1 MYSLVI
7 VIYQLSSNIKA
18 VYKATR
24 LSVVKDTWPPE
35 QPNKFTPLVLLHH
48 EDEHSMEHV
57 TAINKALNT
66 GAIDDVISATSF
78 EPLVKRPRLYGHD
91 KLAEVLKASKT
102 TTDVSQILAPLE
114 INNKPQTILIE
125 GAPGIGKTILLK
137 HIAFGWAEQ
146 GMLQTYELVL
156 LVHLRD
162 PTVQKMSSLKELFQY
177 FCKHNMEGDEVAI
190 CIKHIS
196 SNQGKTLT
204 FLLDSYDELP
214 KEVRDNSLIAD
225 ILNRQVLPDCSLV
238 VSSRPH
244 ASVLLRKQATLRVD
258 ILGFTEQQRKHYI
271 EHSLNDQSQIKQLT
285 TYLEQHIIIS
295 SLCYVPFNIVLLL
308 FLYKQGVTLQ
318 NNATQL
324 YNIFICLTIRRHLSK
339 HGITTKQP
347 ITDINNLPEPY
358 GQFIQQLS
366 KLCLHAINN
375 NQLIFTLDQIKQW
388 CPQVESIPGALNA
401 FGLLQAIEHV
411 SIFQTTTTF
420 NFLHLSVQEFLAAN
434 HVTTLTP
441 DEEFAIL
448 NEYFWTDSHTN
459 LFTMYLTLTKGQRSS
474 FRKFLSGG
482 DDTIAIH
489 SKFFDDQLKSVQLY
503 RCFHESSDDDHVC
516 RTIERKFSNGIIDF
530 SYTTLSTNDIE
541 NIATLLACSSIKQWK
556 KLNLMRCHI
565 RDAGLH
571 IIHRTITS
579 SLASSITIEV
589 LWLYENDLSS
599 SSDGCLADIV
609 ITCGVKA
616 LYISYNETSRQTEE
630 FFPTILSP
638 SSSMIE
644 SLYIAGIQLSN
655 TAAILIFTLLKEK
668 KTKLKELEMAKN
680 DVTDDACDVIAETL
694 QVNGT
699 LEYLNIH
706 GNEISKEAMLL
717 IINSLRHNN
726 TLTRLNIPED
736 YAEGDEKQIL
746 QLCDIVNEERKR
758 RGCQAK
764 LNVTFSDIYKV

>member
-1 MYSLVI
+1 MHSLVI
-7 VIYQLSSNIKA
+7 VVYQLSCHVKA

-24 LSVVKDTWPPE
+24 FTVAKDTWPPE
-35 QPNKFTPLVLLHH
+35 QPKEFTPLVLLHH

-57 TAINKALNT
+57 TAITKALHT
-66 GAIDDVISATSF
+66 GAISDVISATTSD
-78 EPLVKRPRLYGHD
+78 PLAKHPRLYGHD
-91 KLAEVLKASKT
+91 KLGEALKASKT
-102 TTDVSQILAPLE
+102 TTDVSEILAPLE
-114 INNKPQTILIE
+114 NNDKPQMILIE
-125 GAPGIGKTILLK
+125 GAPGIGKTILVK
-137 HIAFGWAEQ
+137 HIAFRWAEQ
-146 GMLQTYELVL
+146 GMLQKYELVL

-162 PTVQKMSSLKELFQY
+162 PTVQKMSSLKQLFQY
-177 FCKHNMEGDEVAI
+177 FCKHNMEDEEVVM

-204 FLLDSYDELP
+204 LLLDGYDELP
-214 KEVRDNSLIAD
+214 EEVRGNSLIAD
-225 ILNRQVLPDCSLV
+225 ILNRQVLPDCGLV

-258 ILGFTEQQRKHYI
+258 ILGFTDKQRKHYI

-295 SLCYVPFNIVLLL
+295 TLCYVPFNIVLLL
-308 FLYKQGVTLQ
+308 FLYKQGVALP

-324 YNIFICLTIRRHLSK
+324 YNIFICLTIRRQLTK

-358 GQFIQQLS
+358 GKFIHQLS
-366 KLCLHAINN
+366 RLSLQALNN
-375 NQLIFTLDQIKQW
+375 NQLIFTLDEIKQC

-420 NFLHLSVQEFLAAN
+420 NFLHLSVQEFLAA
-434 HVTTLTP
+434 HYITTLTP
-441 DEEFAIL
+441 DEELSIL
-448 NEYFWTDSHTN
+448 NKYFWTDRHSN
-459 LFTMYLTLTKGQRSS
+459 MFTMYINLTNAQRYS

-489 SKFFDDQLKSVQLY
+489 SKFLDDKLKCIQLY
-503 RCFHESSDDDHVC
+503 RCFNEASGDDHVC
-516 RTIERKFSNGIIDF
+516 RTIERKFSDGIIYF
-530 SYTTLSTNDIE
+530 ITPLSTNDII
-541 NIATLLACSSIKQWK
+541 NIATLISCSSIKQWK
-556 KLNLMRCHI
+556 ELNLHYCNI

-579 SLASSITIEV
+579 SITIEQ
-589 LWLYENDLSS
+589 LLLSNNDLSS

-609 ITCGVKA
+609 ITCGVKV
-616 LYISYNETSRQTEE
+616 LGISHNKTIGQTEE

-638 SSSMIE
+638 SLSMIE
-644 SLYIAGIQLSN
+644 TLYIAAINLSSR
-655 TAAILIFTLLKEK
+655 AAIMIFTLLKEK
-668 KTKLKELEMAKN
+668 TKLKELYMANN

-694 QVNGT
+694 QVNST
-699 LEYLNIH
+699 LQYLNIH
-706 GNEISKEAMLL
+706 GNKISKEAIRL
-717 IINSLRHNN
+717 ILNSLRHNN
-726 TLTRLNIPED
+726 TLTQLNIPSGYSED
-736 YAEGDEKQIL
+736 DKKQML

-758 RGCQAK
+758 RWCQAK
-764 LNVTFSDIYKV
+764 LNVKFSRF